1 MDWQKIIMMGAEYIR
16 NNSDESTSG
25 LDIGQI
31 GSALHNILGQGEGID
46 IASLVAKAQESGLTE
61 IVSSW
66 IGNGDN
72 APIEPEKV
80 TQLVGSDKVQALA
93 QQLGISPESAQQAL
107 ADALPAVVDQA
118 TNEEP
123 SLAEQLLEQVGGI
136 EGAMNLFKKLF

>member
-31 GSALHNILGQGEGID
+31 GSALQNILGQGEGID